1 MRAFNVALSRRLSL
15 HSRCEHVACIPLQ
28 LPALWSYLRLP
39 HSQPKH
45 PYTGANS
52 TAQAGHRSRSTVAG
66 QRETVFSPAQQ
77 EKRAFQ
83 TDQLGSCHPGRCP
96 CLEAQDLTVL
106 PLRTPSIPRL
116 WAPLPS
122 SSPVQ
127 RVLSLP
133 LLQGN
138 LLATSSLHIGRRG
151 PPKDCSSWRRRRT
164 SIKVYLSITGRK
176 WSDSDSSGHT
186 PLVLC
191 VSCYSSHRSRRN
203 V

>member
-1 MRAFNVALSRRLSL
+1 MCAFSVALSRRLSL

-52 TAQAGHRSRSTVAG
+52 MAQAGHRSRSTVAG

-96 CLEAQDLTVL
+96 CLSGGSRLDCASFADSFHTQAVGSTALLKPRATCSIPASVAGKPARHKL
-106 PLRTPSIPRL
+106 PAHRTPG
-116 WAPLPS
+116 S
-122 SSPVQ
+122 SQ
-127 RVLSLP
+127 G
-133 LLQGN
+133 LLFLEKKENQ
-138 LLATSSLHIGRRG
+138 
-151 PPKDCSSWRRRRT
+151 
-164 SIKVYLSITGRK
+164 Y
-176 WSDSDSSGHT
+176 
-186 PLVLC
+186 
-191 VSCYSSHRSRRN
+191 
-203 V
+203 